1 MTSAAANFW
10 RGRRSFAAA
19 LGTIVVALGVAV
31 QAQAADFSALGYAA
45 PIPNA
50 WLAQPPSSRYRLA
63 QYRVPGRGGD
73 AEVVVYYFGQAQGG
87 SVAANIQRWSS
98 QFTAADGRPVVPK
111 TSVLK
116 VADLAVTLVELNGS
130 YARGVGTGP
139 QGQAR
144 ADQTLLVAIVPTAAG
159 NITMQL
165 HGPHATV
172 AAHRRQFDAMVRG
185 LRKAD

>member
-1 MTSAAANFW
+1 MTRAPADF
-10 RGRRSFAAA
+10 RRVRRSFAAA
-19 LGTIVVALGVAV
+19 VGSFVIALGVATH
-31 QAQAADFSALGYAA
+31 AQAAVFSALGYAA
-45 PIPNA
+45 PVPDV
-50 WLAQPPSSRYRLA
+50 WLAEPPSNQFRLA

-87 SVAANIQRWSS
+87 SVAANIQRWTS
-98 QFTAADGRPVVPK
+98 QFTAADGRPVTPK

-130 YARGVGTGP
+130 YARGIGSGP

-144 ADQTLLVAIVPTAAG
+144 PDQTLLVAIVQTAAG
-159 NITMQL
+159 SITMQL

-172 AAHRRQFDAMVRG
+172 AAHRKQFDAMVRG